1 MIEHRCRNC
10 IWWDN
15 QHESAKGIP
24 VELTKTN
31 PGYCRKHKPG
41 GLRIGNYFYGVHPVV
56 DAEEFCGEFRRE
68 ER

>member
-1 MIEHRCRNC
+1 M
-10 IWWDN
+10 
-15 QHESAKGIP
+15 
-24 VELTKTN
+24 TKTN